1 MRLPRR
7 TLVLLIVAL
16 LVYVGGYVAFRQT
29 QTKTWIRDHRQY
41 VIYPANLPGKALY
54 YAWRPLAWADEA
66 LTGRGSH
73 IGPHLRIHSTEPPV
87 HV

>member
-7 TLVLLIVAL
+7 TLVLILVAAITYL
-16 LVYVGGYVAFRQT
+16 GGYVWFRET
-29 QTKTWIRDHRQY
+29 QTKTWSRDGRQY
-41 VIYPANLPGKALY
+41 VIYPRNLPGKALY
-54 YAWRPLAWADEA
+54 YAWRPLAWADQA

-73 IGPHLRIHSTEPPV
+73 IGNHLRIHSTEPPT